1 MKNIK
6 NNYLYGCTT
15 AAKSQNKHKSHS
27 LCRSIAEEEL
37 AFKNGSA
44 LGSLSI
50 ANEDGET
57 KRKVRRIVEK
67 RVCKEYWK
75 TRKNAVI
82 TDNKHRAATKKYVSC
97 VTRKIFGGPVRI
109 HVQCSITQCKNFG
122 SSPLL

>member
-1 MKNIK
+1 MKSIK
-6 NNYLYGCTT
+6 NNYLYGCTS
-15 AAKSQNKHKSHS
+15 AAKSQNKRKAHS

-50 ANEDGET
+50 AIEDGET

-82 TDNKHRAATKKYVSC
+82 IDNKHRAATKKYVSS
-97 VTRKIFGGPVRI
+97 VTRKIFGGPV
-109 HVQCSITQCKNFG
+109 KGFLY
-122 SSPLL
+122 PLV

>member
-6 NNYLYGCTT
+6 NNYFYDSTS
-15 AAKSQNKHKSHS
+15 AAKFQNKHKAHS

-44 LGSLSI
+44 LGALSI
-50 ANEDGET
+50 AIEDGQT

-75 TRKNAVI
+75 ARKHAAI
-82 TDNKHRAATKKYVSC
+82 SDNNHRAATKRYVSC
-97 VTRKIFGGPVRI
+97 VTRKIFGGPVKGFLYP
-109 HVQCSITQCKNFG
+109 VA
-122 SSPLL
+122 